1 MNALTNT
8 PSGDAAPSRQV
19 REMNVDDG
27 QGAEVFYGARLD
39 PSRLIS
45 IFRAHWWL
53 FALVAA
59 VIFLLAVAYTAVAPR
74 MYTGTASVVLEAP
87 AKPGPNGEMQPAQ
100 PADSATVDT
109 EVQLVQSRDIAD
121 QVVTA
126 LKLDQDPT
134 FWAGSHKQ
142 APVDLDRRHDAAVG
156 VVQGGLKA
164 KRAGLTSVITIAFTS
179 RSPALAARVA
189 NGYADQ
195 YLIAQSQAKLN
206 STKQSGAALNDKLDS
221 LRKAALSDA
230 AALAQYRTAH
240 GLYTD
245 QGAALTEQEA
255 TAYNEQLAQAQA
267 DYTGD
272 MARLNVA
279 KSQLSHEDA
288 SGAAKGVAV
297 DSPVLQNL
305 RAQRSQLTATI
316 AQLENRYG
324 ARYPDVIASQKQLD
338 DVNAG
343 IQAEVRRIVSD
354 LQTRVEVSRQRVS
367 SMQQALGSA
376 RGRLAGGTTA
386 SVTLDELQ
394 RKADA
399 SKQVY
404 QDYLA
409 RYQQASASV
418 GTEQP
423 DARITNRADA
433 PDKPSSPNVP
443 LNLALGFIV
452 AVGAGVGAVYTR
464 EALHS
469 GLSTGEDI
477 EQRLGLPHLGSV
489 PELGSVADKADR
501 GVSPP
506 DYLLAKPLSAFGEAV
521 RGLRTSLKF
530 AGGNGQGARI
540 VAMTSALPSE
550 GKSTTSLCLARSAG
564 QSGARVLLVD
574 CDLRRRSINKL
585 LGVEPQ
591 VGLLEVLNGQ
601 AELKDVIFR
610 DEPSGA
616 YILPLANSTTSPE
629 EVFETAAM
637 NKLLRDVGS
646 EFDLV
651 FLDTAPVLAVAE
663 TRVLAAKSDA
673 VVFLAHWRKTPEKA
687 IIAALKLLDAAGA
700 PVAGVALTQVNML
713 QQARY
718 GYGDATYYYADY
730 KKYYNADA

>member
-1 MNALTNT
+1 MNALANT
-8 PSGDAAPSRQV
+8 PGGDAAPTRQA

-27 QGAEVFYGARLD
+27 HGAEVFYGARLD
-39 PSRLIS
+39 PQRMIA

-59 VIFLLAVAYTAVAPR
+59 VIFLAAALFTALAPRIYTA
-74 MYTGTASVVLEAP
+74 TASVVLEAP
-87 AKPGPNGEMQPAQ
+87 QKPDANGALQPAQ

-126 LKLDQDPT
+126 LRLDRDPR
-134 FWAGSHKQ
+134 FWIGSHRK
-142 APVDLDRRHDAAVG
+142 APVDADQRHDAAVG
-156 VVQGGLKA
+156 IVQGGLKA
-164 KRAGLTSVITIAFTS
+164 KRSGLTSVITIGFSS
-179 RSPALAARVA
+179 RSPTLAAEIA

-206 STKQSGAALNDKLDS
+206 TSKQSGQSLSDKLES
-221 LRKAALSDA
+221 LRKQAIQDA
-230 AALAQYRTAH
+230 EALAQFRTAH
-240 GLYTD
+240 GLYSNEGT
-245 QGAALTEQEA
+245 ALTEQEA
-255 TAYNEQLAQAQA
+255 SAYNQQLVQAQA
-267 DYTGD
+267 DYSAD
-272 MARLNVA
+272 QARLNVA
-279 KSQLSHEDA
+279 KQQLAGEDA
-288 SGAAKGVAV
+288 NGAAKGVAV

-305 RAQRSQLTATI
+305 RAQRSQLTAQI
-316 AQLENRYG
+316 AELENRYG
-324 ARYPDVIASQKQLD
+324 SRYPDVVAANRQLT

-343 IQAEVRRIVSD
+343 IQSEVRRIISE
-354 LQTRVEVSRQRVS
+354 LQIRAEVSRQRVG

-386 SVTLDELQ
+386 SVSLDELQ

-433 PDKPSSPNVP
+433 PNKPSSPNIP

-452 AVGAGVGAVYTR
+452 AVGAGLGAVYAR

-489 PELGSVADKADR
+489 PELASVADRADR
-501 GVSPP
+501 QMSPP

-530 AGGNGQGARI
+530 AGGGEGPRI
-540 VAMTSALPSE
+540 VAFTSSLPSE

-564 QSGARVLLVD
+564 QAGVRVLLVD
-574 CDLRRRSINKL
+574 CDLRRRSINRL
-585 LGVEPQ
+585 LGVEPK
-591 VGLLEVLNGQ
+591 VGLLEVLSGT

-610 DEPSGA
+610 DEASGA
-616 YILPLANSTTSPE
+616 YILPLANSSSSPE

-637 NKLLRDVGS
+637 NKLLRDVAG

-730 KKYYNADA
+730 KKYYNA

>member
-1 MNALTNT
+1 MNVLANT
-8 PSGDAAPSRQV
+8 PGGESTPNRQM
-19 REMNVDDG
+19 REMNADDG

-39 PSRLIS
+39 PQRLIS
-45 IFRAHWWL
+45 VLRAHWWL

-59 VIFLLAVAYTAVAPR
+59 AIFLAAVALTALAPR
-74 MYTGTASVVLEAP
+74 IYTSTASVVLEAP
-87 AKPGPNGEMQPAQ
+87 QKPGPNGELEPAQ

-126 LKLDQDPT
+126 YKLDHDPT
-134 FWAGSHKQ
+134 FWAGSHRP
-142 APVDLDRRHDAAVG
+142 APVDTDRRHDAAVG
-156 VVQGGLKA
+156 VVQAGLKA
-164 KRAGLTSVITIAFTS
+164 KRSGLTSVITIAFSS
-179 RSPALAARVA
+179 RDPNLAARLA

-195 YLIAQSQAKLN
+195 YLLAQSQAKLT

-230 AALAQYRTAH
+230 GALAQYRTAH
-240 GLYTD
+240 GLYSTE
-245 QGAALTEQEA
+245 GTALTEQEA
-255 TAYNEQLAQAQA
+255 TNYNEQLAQAQA
-267 DYTGD
+267 DYSGD
-272 MARLNVA
+272 LARLNVA
-279 KSQLSHEDA
+279 KSQLAGDA
-288 SGAAKGVAV
+288 GGAKAVAL

-305 RAQRSQLTATI
+305 RAQRSQLTAQI
-316 AQLENRYG
+316 AELGNRYG
-324 ARYPDVIASQKQLD
+324 ARYPDVVAADRQLTD
-338 DVNAG
+338 INTG
-343 IQAEVRRIVSD
+343 IQAEVHRIVSE
-354 LQTRVEVSRQRVS
+354 LQTRAEVSRQRVA
-367 SMQQALGSA
+367 SMQAALGSA

-386 SVTLDELQ
+386 SVSLDELQ
-394 RKADA
+394 RRADA

-404 QDYLA
+404 QDYMA
-409 RYQQASASV
+409 RYQQASASA

-423 DARITNRADA
+423 DARITNRADPPA
-433 PDKPSSPNVP
+433 KPSSPNVP

-452 AVGAGVGAVYTR
+452 AVGAGLGAVFSR

-469 GLSTGEDI
+469 GLATGEDI

-489 PELGSVADKADR
+489 PELASVADRADR
-501 GVSPP
+501 DMSPP

-530 AGGNGQGARI
+530 AGGSGEGAKI
-540 VAMTSALPSE
+540 VVLTSALPSE
-550 GKSTTSLCLARSAG
+550 GKSTTALCLTRSAG

-574 CDLRRRSINKL
+574 CDLRRRTVNKL
-585 LGVEPQ
+585 LGLDPQ
-591 VGLLEVLNGQ
+591 MGLLEVLNGK
-601 AELKDVIFR
+601 AELKDVIIR

-616 YILPLANSTTSPE
+616 YILPLANSSTSPE

-637 NKLLRDVGS
+637 NKLLRDAAAD
-646 EFDLV
+646 FDIV

-663 TRVLAAKSDA
+663 TRVLAAKADA

-730 KKYYNADA
+730 KKYYNA

>member
-1 MNALTNT
+1 MNVLSNT
-8 PSGDAAPSRQV
+8 PGGDATSNRQV
-19 REMNVDDG
+19 REMNADDG

-39 PSRLIS
+39 PQRLIS
-45 IFRAHWWL
+45 VFRAHWWL

-59 VIFLLAVAYTAVAPR
+59 AIFLLSVAYTAVAPR
-74 MYTGTASVVLEAP
+74 IFTSTASVVLEAP
-87 AKPGPNGEMQPAQ
+87 QRPGPNGEVQPAQ

-109 EVQLVQSRDIAD
+109 EVQLVQSRDIAE
-121 QVVTA
+121 QVVNA

-134 FWAGSHKQ
+134 FWAGSHHK
-142 APVDLDRRHDAAVG
+142 APLDQDRRHDAAIG
-156 VVQGGLKA
+156 IVQGGLKA
-164 KRAGLTSVITIAFTS
+164 KRSGLTSVITIGFSS
-179 RSPALAARVA
+179 RDPNLAARIA

-206 STKQSGAALNDKLDS
+206 SSKQAGSALNDKLES

-230 AALAQYRTAH
+230 SALAQFRTSH
-240 GLYTD
+240 GLYSSEGT
-245 QGAALTEQEA
+245 ALNEQEA
-255 TAYNEQLAQAQA
+255 TSYNEQLASAQA
-267 DYTGD
+267 DLTGD
-272 MARLNVA
+272 QARLNVA
-279 KSQLSHEDA
+279 KTQLAGDA
-288 SGAAKGVAV
+288 GGAKAVAL

-305 RAQRSQLTATI
+305 RAQRSQLTAQI
-316 AQLENRYG
+316 AELENRYG
-324 ARYPDVIASQKQLD
+324 ARYPDVVAADKQLSD
-338 DVNAG
+338 INAG
-343 IQAEVRRIVSD
+343 ISAEVHRIVSE

-367 SMQQALGSA
+367 SMQTALGSA

-394 RKADA
+394 RRADA

-404 QDYLA
+404 EDYMA
-409 RYQQASASV
+409 RYQQASASE

-423 DARITNRADA
+423 DARITNRADPPA
-433 PDKPSSPNVP
+433 KPSSPNVP

-452 AVGAGVGAVYTR
+452 AVGAGMGAVFSR

-469 GLSTGEDI
+469 GIATGEDI

-489 PELGSVADKADR
+489 PELASVADREDR
-501 GVSPP
+501 EMSPP

-521 RGLRTSLKF
+521 RSLRTSLKF
-530 AGGNGQGARI
+530 AGGSGEGAKI
-540 VAMTSALPSE
+540 VVLTSALPSE
-550 GKSTTSLCLARSAG
+550 GKSTTALCLARSAG

-574 CDLRRRSINKL
+574 CDLRRRTVNKL
-585 LGVEPQ
+585 LGLDPAA
-591 VGLLEVLNGQ
+591 GLLEVLNGT
-601 AELKDVIFR
+601 ATLSEVILL

-616 YILPLANSTTSPE
+616 YILPLANSSTSPE

-637 NKLLRDVGS
+637 NQLLRDAAAG
-646 EFDLV
+646 FDIV

-730 KKYYNADA
+730 KKYYNA

>member
-1 MNALTNT
+1 MNVLANT
-8 PSGDAAPSRQV
+8 PGGDATPNRQV
-19 REMNVDDG
+19 REMNADDG

-39 PSRLIS
+39 PQRLIS
-45 IFRAHWWL
+45 VFRAHWWL

-59 VIFLLAVAYTAVAPR
+59 AIFLLAVAYTAVAPR
-74 MYTGTASVVLEAP
+74 IYTATSSVVLEAP
-87 AKPGPNGEMQPAQ
+87 QRPGPNGQVQPAQ

-109 EVQLVQSRDIAD
+109 EVQLVQSRDIAEL
-121 QVVTA
+121 VVNA
-126 LKLDQDPT
+126 LKLDRDAA
-134 FWAGSHKQ
+134 FWAGSHQK
-142 APVDLDRRHDAAVG
+142 APQDQDRRHDAAVRI
-156 VVQGGLKA
+156 VQGGLKA
-164 KRAGLTSVITIAFTS
+164 KRSGLTSVITIGFSS
-179 RSPALAARVA
+179 RDSALAARLA

-195 YLIAQSQAKLN
+195 YLIAQSQAKLT
-206 STKQSGAALNDKLDS
+206 SSKQAGTALNDKLES

-230 AALAQYRTAH
+230 AALAQFRTAH
-240 GLYTD
+240 GLYSTE
-245 QGAALTEQEA
+245 GTALNEQEA
-255 TAYNEQLAQAQA
+255 TSYNEQLSQAQA
-267 DYTGD
+267 DLTGD
-272 MARLNVA
+272 QARLSVA
-279 KSQLSHEDA
+279 KSQLAGDA
-288 SGAAKGVAV
+288 EGAKAV
-297 DSPVLQNL
+297 SLDSPVLQNL
-305 RAQRSQLTATI
+305 RAQRSQLTAQI
-316 AQLENRYG
+316 AELENRYG
-324 ARYPDVIASQKQLD
+324 ARYPDVIAADKQLA

-343 IQAEVRRIVSD
+343 IQAEVRRIVSE
-354 LQTRVEVSRQRVS
+354 LQTRAEVSRQRVS
-367 SMQQALGSA
+367 SMQAALGSA

-386 SVTLDELQ
+386 SVNLDELK
-394 RKADA
+394 RRADA
-399 SKQVY
+399 SRQVY
-404 QDYLA
+404 EDYMA
-409 RYQQASASV
+409 RYQQASASE

-433 PDKPSSPNVP
+433 PSKPSSPNVP

-452 AVGAGVGAVYTR
+452 AVGAGVGAVFSR

-469 GLSTGEDI
+469 GIATGDDI

-489 PELGSVADKADR
+489 PELSSVADREDR
-501 GVSPP
+501 DMSPP

-530 AGGNGQGARI
+530 AGGSGEGAKI
-540 VAMTSALPSE
+540 VVLTSALPSE

-574 CDLRRRSINKL
+574 CDLRRRTVNKL
-585 LGVEPQ
+585 LGLEPKA
-591 VGLLEVLNGQ
+591 GLLEVLNGTAQ
-601 AELKDVIFR
+601 LKDVILL

-616 YILPLANSTTSPE
+616 YILPLANSSTSPE

-637 NKLLRDVGS
+637 NQLLRDAAS
-646 EFDLV
+646 SFDIV

-730 KKYYNADA
+730 KKYYNT

>member
-1 MNALTNT
+1 MNVLANT
-8 PSGDAAPSRQV
+8 SGGDATPNRQV
-19 REMNVDDG
+19 REMNADDG

-39 PSRLIS
+39 PQRLVAV
-45 IFRAHWWL
+45 FRAHWWL

-59 VIFLLAVAYTAVAPR
+59 TVFLLAVAYTAVAPR
-74 MYTGTASVVLEAP
+74 IFTAAASVVLEAP
-87 AKPGPNGEMQPAQ
+87 EKPGPNGQLQPAQ

-109 EVQLVQSRDIAD
+109 EVQLVQSRDIAE
-121 QVVTA
+121 QVVNA
-126 LKLDQDPT
+126 LKLDRDPT
-134 FWAGSHKQ
+134 FWAGSHRK
-142 APVDLDRRHDAAVG
+142 APVDMDQRHDAAIG

-164 KRAGLTSVITIAFTS
+164 KRSGLTSVITIGFSS
-179 RSPALAARVA
+179 RDPNLAARIA

-195 YLIAQSQAKLN
+195 YLIAQSQAKLT
-206 STKQSGAALNDKLDS
+206 SSKQAGSALNDKLDS

-230 AALAQYRTAH
+230 GALAQFRTAH
-240 GLYTD
+240 GLYSTA
-245 QGAALTEQEA
+245 GTALNEQEA
-255 TAYNEQLAQAQA
+255 TSYNEQLAQAQS

-272 MARLNVA
+272 QARLNVA
-279 KSQLSHEDA
+279 RSQLAGDA
-288 SGAAKGVAV
+288 EGAKAVAL

-305 RAQRSQLTATI
+305 RAQRSQLTAQI
-316 AQLENRYG
+316 AELENRYG
-324 ARYPDVIASQKQLD
+324 ARYPDVVAADKQLAD
-338 DVNAG
+338 INAG
-343 IQAEVRRIVSD
+343 IQAEVHRIVSE
-354 LQTRVEVSRQRVS
+354 LQTKAEVSRQRVA
-367 SMQQALGSA
+367 SMQAALGSA

-394 RKADA
+394 RRADA
-399 SKQVY
+399 SRQVY
-404 QDYLA
+404 EDYMA
-409 RYQQASASV
+409 RYQQASASE

-423 DARITNRADA
+423 DARITNRAD
-433 PDKPSSPNVP
+433 PPPKPSSPNVP

-452 AVGAGVGAVYTR
+452 AVGAGVGAVFSR

-469 GLSTGEDI
+469 GIATGEDI

-489 PELGSVADKADR
+489 PELASVADREDR
-501 GVSPP
+501 EMSPP

-530 AGGNGQGARI
+530 AGGSGEGAKI
-540 VAMTSALPSE
+540 VVLTSALPSE
-550 GKSTTSLCLARSAG
+550 GKSTTAVCLARSAG

-574 CDLRRRSINKL
+574 CDLRRRSVNKL
-585 LGVEPQ
+585 LGLEPE
-591 VGLLEVLNGQ
+591 VGLLEVLNGTAQ
-601 AELKDVIFR
+601 LKDVIVL
-610 DEPSGA
+610 DEASGA
-616 YILPLANSTTSPE
+616 YILPLANSSTSPE

-637 NKLLRDVGS
+637 NQLLRDAAAG
-646 EFDLV
+646 FDIV

-687 IIAALKLLDAAGA
+687 IVAALKLLDATGA

-730 KKYYNADA
+730 KKYYNA

>member
-1 MNALTNT
+1 MNALANT
-8 PSGDAAPSRQV
+8 PGGDVAPNRQV
-19 REMNVDDG
+19 REMNSDDG
-27 QGAEVFYGARLD
+27 GGAEVFYGARLD
-39 PSRLIS
+39 PQRLLAV
-45 IFRAHWWL
+45 FRAHWWL

-59 VIFLLAVAYTAVAPR
+59 AIFLAAVVFTALAPR
-74 MYTGTASVVLEAP
+74 IYTSSTSVVLEAP
-87 AKPGPNGEMQPAQ
+87 QRPGANGEVQPAQ

-134 FWAGSHKQ
+134 FWAGSHRQ
-142 APVDLDRRHDAAVG
+142 APLDSDRRHDAAVG
-156 VVQGGLKA
+156 IVQGGLKA
-164 KRAGLTSVITIAFTS
+164 KRSGLTSVITIGFSS
-179 RSPALAARVA
+179 RSPVLAARIA
-189 NGYADQ
+189 NGYAAQ
-195 YLIAQSQAKLN
+195 YLIAQSQAKLT
-206 STKQSGAALNDKLDS
+206 STKQSGSALNDKLES
-221 LRKAALSDA
+221 LRKAALDDA
-230 AALAQYRTAH
+230 SALAQFRTSH
-240 GLYTD
+240 GLYSSEGT
-245 QGAALTEQEA
+245 ALNEQEA

-267 DYTGD
+267 DYSGD
-272 MARLNVA
+272 LARLNVA
-279 KSQLSHEDA
+279 RSQLAGDA
-288 SGAAKGVAV
+288 GGAKSVSV
-297 DSPVLQNL
+297 DSGVLQNL
-305 RAQRSQLTATI
+305 RAQRSQLTAQI
-316 AQLENRYG
+316 AELENRYG
-324 ARYPDVIASQKQLD
+324 ARYPDVVAADKQLAD
-338 DVNAG
+338 INAG
-343 IQAEVRRIVSD
+343 IQAEVRRIVSE
-354 LQTRVEVSRQRVS
+354 LQTRAEVSHQRVS
-367 SMQQALGSA
+367 SIQSALGSA

-394 RKADA
+394 RKSDA
-399 SKQVY
+399 SRQVY

-423 DARITNRADA
+423 DARITNRAD
-433 PDKPSSPNVP
+433 PPGKPSSPNVP

-452 AVGAGVGAVYTR
+452 AVGAGVGAVFAR

-469 GLSTGEDI
+469 GLATGEDI
-477 EQRLGLPHLGSV
+477 EQRLGLPHLGSI
-489 PELGSVADKADR
+489 PELASVADRADR
-501 GVSPP
+501 DKSPP

-530 AGGNGQGARI
+530 AGGSGEGARI
-540 VAMTSALPSE
+540 IALTSALPSE

-574 CDLRRRSINKL
+574 CDLRRRSVNKL
-585 LGVEPQ
+585 LGVDPQ
-591 VGLLEVLNGQ
+591 RGLLEVLNGS
-601 AELKDVIFR
+601 AELNDVIFR

-616 YILPLANSTTSPE
+616 YILPLANSTSSPE

-637 NKLLRDVGS
+637 NKLLRDVAAN
-646 EFDLV
+646 FDLV

-687 IIAALKLLDAAGA
+687 IIAALKLLDSAGA

-730 KKYYNADA
+730 KKYYNS

>member
-1 MNALTNT
+1 MNALTNA
-8 PSGDAAPSRQV
+8 PGGDAAPNRQV
-19 REMNVDDG
+19 RDMNTDEG
-27 QGAEVFYGARLD
+27 AAGAEVFYGARLD
-39 PSRLIS
+39 PQRMVAV
-45 IFRAHWWL
+45 FRAHWWL

-59 VIFLLAVAYTAVAPR
+59 IIFLGAVVFTAVAPR
-74 MYTGTASVVLEAP
+74 IYTAAASVVLEAP
-87 AKPGPNGEMQPAQ
+87 QKPGPNGEIEPAQ

-126 LKLDQDPT
+126 LKLGADPS
-134 FWAGSHKQ
+134 FWAGSHRT
-142 APVDLDRRHDAAVG
+142 APADADQRHDAAVSI
-156 VVQGGLKA
+156 VQGGLKA
-164 KRAGLTSVITIAFTS
+164 KRSGLTSVITISFSS
-179 RSPALAARVA
+179 RSPVLAARIA

-195 YLIAQSQAKLN
+195 YLIAQSQAKLA
-206 STKQSGAALNDKLDS
+206 STQQSGNALNDKLES

-230 AALAQYRTAH
+230 TALAQFRTSH
-240 GLYTD
+240 GLYSGEGTTF
-245 QGAALTEQEA
+245 TEQEA
-255 TAYNEQLAQAQA
+255 SAYSERLADAQA
-267 DYTGD
+267 DYSGD
-272 MARLNVA
+272 QARLNVA
-279 KSQLSHEDA
+279 KSQLAGDA
-288 SGAAKGVAV
+288 SGAKSVAV

-305 RAQRSQLTATI
+305 RGQRSQLTAQI
-316 AQLENRYG
+316 AELENRYG
-324 ARYPDVIASQKQLD
+324 ARYPDVVAADKQLA

-343 IQAEVRRIVSD
+343 IQAEVHRIIAE
-354 LQTRVEVSRQRVS
+354 LQTRADVSRQRVATI
-367 SMQQALGSA
+367 QQALGSA
-376 RGRLAGGTTA
+376 TSRLAGGTTA
-386 SVTLDELQ
+386 SVSLDELQ

-404 QDYLA
+404 EDYLA
-409 RYQQASASV
+409 RYQQATASV

-433 PDKPSSPNVP
+433 PGKPSSPNVP

-452 AVGAGVGAVYTR
+452 AVGAGTGAVYAR

-469 GLSTGEDI
+469 GLSTGDDI

-489 PELGSVADKADR
+489 PELASVADRADR
-501 GVSPP
+501 DMSPP

-530 AGGNGQGARI
+530 AGGSGEGARI
-540 VAMTSALPSE
+540 VALTSALPSE
-550 GKSTTSLCLARSAG
+550 GKSTTSLCLARSGAQAG
-564 QSGARVLLVD
+564 TRVLLVD

-585 LGVEPQ
+585 LGVEPEI
-591 VGLLEVLNGQ
+591 GLLEVLNGT
-601 AELKDVIFR
+601 AELNDVIFR
-610 DEPSGA
+610 DEASGA
-616 YILPLANSTTSPE
+616 YILPLANSSVSPE

-637 NKLLRDVGS
+637 NKMLRDVAAM
-646 EFDLV
+646 FDLV

-730 KKYYNADA
+730 KKYYNA